1 MVVDASDHW
10 SECSFGLFEALNHLY
25 RASRSSPLAT
35 PTEGP
40 GDLCGWV
47 LVFPESFQI
56 VLSEVGLYRQ
66 KRERH
71 NPEDTGQI
79 RTQVGTTIL
88 HLAAECVKLYE

>member
-25 RASRSSPLAT
+25 GASRSSPLAT

-66 KRERH
+66 KR
-71 NPEDTGQI
+71 NATI
-79 RTQVGTTIL
+79 RKTR
-88 HLAAECVKLYE
+88 VKYEHKLVLPFCI